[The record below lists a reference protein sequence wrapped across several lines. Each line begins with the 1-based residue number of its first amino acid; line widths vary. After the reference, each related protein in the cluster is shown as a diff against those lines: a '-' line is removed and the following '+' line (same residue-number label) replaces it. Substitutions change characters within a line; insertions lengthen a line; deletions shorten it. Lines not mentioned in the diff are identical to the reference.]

1 MQIDVRHNFGDIG
14 KMLERLAF
22 DVQDKVLPQTLNTLV
37 NQAARDMATQIS
49 SEFNVTRSEV
59 AGALRIDKA
68 TAKAGRFYMTARLS
82 VAARPKGRGF
92 NLIRFVEKK
101 VTFAEARR
109 RAKSGTLAQLRVKIK
124 RTGGMKVIPGAF
136 IGNNGRTVFRRVGKA
151 RLPIKALTTID
162 TAQMFMTRRIHQ
174 VVVAKIKA
182 NASYVLRD
190 TIANL
195 IKGREWG

>member
-22 DVQDKVLPQTLNTLV
+22 DVQDKVLPQTLNKLAD
-37 NQAARDMATQIS
+37 QAARDMATQVS
-49 SEFNVTRSEV
+49 SEFNITRSEV

-68 TAKAGRFYMTARLS
+68 TAKAGRFYMTARLY
-82 VAARPKGRGF
+82 VPTRPKGRGF

-195 IKGREWG
+195 IKGRRPD